1 MYVNILVILNA
12 NELSLMLFFLCCFSV
27 YLLWGIKTKQ
37 RKSSPSP
44 SLQGNPSSSANLV
57 FNSRWLFIYLFFFL
71 GKNTQT
77 RCRDFATRPRR
88 SIVYSLFKFNWQ
100 SSKGSKLWSQVI
112 FLFIIAVS
120 FVSMILIWLNS
131 FNFPAKRLRKKYGR
145 SNYVSA
151 FFVWKIYMFCKYW
164 LFKILQFSRQKT

>member
-1 MYVNILVILNA
+1 MYVNIPVILNA

-37 RKSSPSP
+37 RKPSPSP

-57 FNSRWLFIYLFFFL
+57 FKSRQLFIIFFFL

-77 RCRDFATRPRR
+77 RCRDFGTRPRR
-88 SIVYSLFKFNWQ
+88 SISLGYSLFKFNWQ

-120 FVSMILIWLNS
+120 FVSMILNS
-131 FNFPAKRLRKKYGR
+131 FL
-145 SNYVSA
+145 
-151 FFVWKIYMFCKYW
+151 W
-164 LFKILQFSRQKT
+164 